1 MNSNQLVTLAETLNY
16 EMKTINY
23 YNDSRDNLERTY
35 KLQDDI
41 LDITKRYF
49 QGRWFLREL
58 KENGI
63 RSAFRKH
70 KAHTILLDT
79 FVMAENNVSKKGGKI

>member
-41 LDITKRYF
+41 LDITTRLS
-49 QGRWFLREL
+49 R
-58 KENGI
+58 
-63 RSAFRKH
+63 
-70 KAHTILLDT
+70 
-79 FVMAENNVSKKGGKI
+79 